1 MILLTVLSIVLVLI
15 VGGVLWLALHQISSL
30 LQEIG
35 GPSTSSP
42 GSVLA
47 KIRWGVRAIERQTD
61 ALAPEGQRLAE
72 QLPALEQALASL
84 DRRRGGRA

>member
-1 MILLTVLSIVLVLI
+1 MILLTVLTIVLVLI
-15 VGGVLWLALHQISSL
+15 VAGVLWVALQQISSL

-61 ALAPEGQRLAE
+61 VLGPQGQRLAE
-72 QLPALEQALASL
+72 QLTVLEDALATL
-84 DRRRGGRA
+84 DRRGGGRG